1 MKTGWLW
8 FLFAAMAVAPS
19 EAQIVREGADW
30 VQTATGSATLAS
42 GAVLKVSTRGAVLL
56 QGEARQDIG
65 YVLKKRVRAAS
76 LAGARALLDGVTLKA
91 TRRTGELALEV
102 GLPAGGAA
110 SADLQLRVP
119 RGLRET
125 IVESQGESIQAYDLD
140 GSLRADSRGGRLQA
154 DRIQGDVTVRTG
166 GGMVRLGKVGGNV
179 LCFSGGGTISADTI
193 GGQAGLNTEGGE
205 IYVRVARGLVR
216 ASTRGGNIR
225 VERAERGV
233 TASAQAGLIDVLE
246 AGGPVIA
253 ETGAGSIRVRS
264 ANNVECQAGTG
275 AVQLREVFGGLR
287 VAMRSGSILAELA
300 GKPLEDSTLSTGA
313 GDITVL
319 IPSNLAV
326 TIQAI
331 NAFPGSRRIVSDFA
345 EVRPRLAQAEAESEA
360 QGAINGGGPL
370 LRLTASGGSIY
381 LRRQKQIP

>member
-8 FLFAAMAVAPS
+8 FLLAAMAAAPS
-19 EAQIVREGADW
+19 HAQIVREGADW
-30 VQTATGSATLAS
+30 VQTATGSATLAG
-42 GAVLKVSTRGAVLL
+42 GALLKVSTRGAVVL

-65 YVLKKRVRAAS
+65 YVLKKRVRAAD
-76 LAGARALLDGVTLKA
+76 LARARALLDGVTVKT
-91 TRRTGELALEV
+91 TRRNGGLALEV
-102 GLPAGGAA
+102 SLPAGGAA
-110 SADLQLRVP
+110 AADLQLRVP
-119 RGLRET
+119 RSLRET
-125 IVESQGESIQAYDLD
+125 SLESQGESIQAYDLD

-179 LCFSGGGTISADTI
+179 LCFSGGGTISADMI

-205 IYVRVARGLVR
+205 IYVRMARGLVR

-225 VERAERGV
+225 VDRAERGV
-233 TASAQAGLIDVLE
+233 TANAQAGLIDVLE

-253 ETGAGSIRVRS
+253 ETGAGAIRVRS
-264 ANNVECQAGTG
+264 AGNVECQAGTG

-331 NAFPGSRRIVSDFA
+331 NAFPGGRRIVSDFA
-345 EVRPRLAQAEAESEA
+345 EIRPRLAQAEGESEA
-360 QGAINGGGPL
+360 QGTINGGGPL
-370 LRLTASGGSIY
+370 LRLTASGGTIY